1 MRSSRPAFAA
11 RRGLLAA
18 LAATL
23 ALAPLAAPQVRPGA
37 PAPPGPPPPVGT
49 EMYGEP
55 RGASLTS
62 IVAAE
67 ESYQRAHVRT
77 EGTLSPLAQGRYW
90 ELRDAS
96 ASVLVLLGHGL
107 DAADFDRFIGRRIE
121 LRGIVRRIR
130 PKEYLQGVDADLI
143 EDPSLPVLPAPNR
156 DLPRV
161 SLTAL
166 WFSPEGAEGRGGEPA
181 PAVVAAILA
190 DPAGFAKRTVRVVGN
205 FRGAN
210 LFGDLPEAT
219 RRAPTDWVLLAA
231 DGAVWV
237 TGRPPRG
244 KGFSLD
250 AADRGESSWRLEVT
264 GKPEAAGGVV
274 YLKASQVKLAG
285 RTR

>member
-1 MRSSRPAFAA
+1 MRSGRPAFAA
-11 RRGLLAA
+11 RRALLAS

-23 ALAPLAAPQVRPGA
+23 TVASSATPQLRPGA
-37 PAPPGPPPPVGT
+37 PAPPGPPTPVGT
-49 EMYGEP
+49 DTYGEP

-77 EGTLSPLAQGRYW
+77 EATLSPLVQGRYW

-96 ASVLVLLGHGL
+96 ASVLLLLGHGL
-107 DAADFDRFIGRRIE
+107 DAADLDRFIGQRIE
-121 LRGIVRRIR
+121 LRGIVRRVR
-130 PKEYLQGVDADLI
+130 PKEYIQGVDADLI
-143 EDPSLPVLPAPNR
+143 EDPSLPALPPPSR

-166 WFSPEGAEGRGGEPA
+166 WFSPEGAERRGAEPA
-181 PAVVAAILA
+181 AAVVAAILA
-190 DPAGFAKRTVRVVGN
+190 DPAAYAKQTVKVVGS

-210 LFGDLPEAT
+210 LFGDLPENT
-219 RRAPTDWVLLAA
+219 RRAAKDWVLLAA

-237 TGRPPRG
+237 SGRPPRG

-264 GKPEAAGGVV
+264 GKPEVAGGVV
-274 YLKASQVKLAG
+274 YLKASQVTLAG